1 MQHILEIVIEKK
13 DATWECIDTIES
25 ETAFPVPAVG
35 DEILTPHGWVARVEH
50 RQFWFTYLNRVPLVK
65 IEIRCRRMTEAPGRR
80 RQKTSATGVPD
91 REEQDHE

>member
-13 DATWECIDTIES
+13 DGTWQCIDTIES

-80 RQKTSATGVPD
+80 RQKASAADMPD
-91 REEQDHE
+91 REGPDHE